1 MKRHNQWFCVLVAG
15 LALGAWAC
23 ASTTP
28 RVVEVSSTTRTRD
41 VPPGDEWWFARDRA
55 SHLNYTPKT
64 LPTAEQRE
72 EFFVR
77 WQPATVDLVKFE
89 YHQLNSPTQTVTQT
103 FAPQN
108 RTWNVFAVR
117 GNDFVLGGLVTAW
130 RVTLWA
136 DGRLL
141 AEQKSPLW

>member
-1 MKRHNQWFCVLVAG
+1 MKRHNQWFRVLIAG

-28 RVVEVSSTTRTRD
+28 RVVDVSTTICTRD
-41 VPPGDEWWFARDRA
+41 IPRADEWLFAHDKA
-55 SHLNYTPKT
+55 SHFDYKSKA

-103 FAPQN
+103 FISQN
-108 RTWNVFAVR
+108 HTCNVFAVR
-117 GNDFVLGGLVTAW
+117 GKDFLNGGRVAAW

-136 DGRLL
+136 DGQLL
-141 AEQKSPLW
+141 AEQTSPLW

>member
-1 MKRHNQWFCVLVAG
+1 MNGHNQWFCVLVAG
-15 LALGAWAC
+15 LALGAGAC

-28 RVVEVSSTTRTRD
+28 RVVEVSATTRTRD
-41 VPPGDEWWFARDRA
+41 IPRGDEWLFAHDSA
-55 SHLNYTPKT
+55 SHFNYRPKI

-89 YHQLNSPTQTVTQT
+89 YHQLNTPLQTVVQT

-117 GNDFVLGGLVTAW
+117 GNDFALGGPVTAW

-136 DGRLL
+136 DGQLL